1 MLDVRH
7 EERSSLLPEL
17 YRTMGGTDAVGFS
30 ISSIRDL
37 EGVTT
42 DNLASDSH
50 QSITDWDAATV

>member
-7 EERSSLLPEL
+7 EERSSLLPQL
-17 YRTMGGTDAVGFS
+17 FQTIRSDAVGFS

-42 DNLASDSH
+42 DNLVSSQ
-50 QSITDWDAATV
+50 QSFTDCDAITIQ